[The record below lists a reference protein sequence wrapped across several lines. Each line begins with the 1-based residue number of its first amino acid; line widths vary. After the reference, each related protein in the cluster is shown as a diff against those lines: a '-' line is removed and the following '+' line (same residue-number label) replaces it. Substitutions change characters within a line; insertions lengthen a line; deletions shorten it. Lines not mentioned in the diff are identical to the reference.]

1 MQKIALILF
10 LFILSGIVLPA
21 KGQQKASIDELNAL
35 LKKSQADTTR
45 IKLLLEAGLIYVL
58 RPGSLDKDMD
68 SALFFTNTAMALSQS
83 LQEPVWEAGSY
94 TVYSKLYREK
104 GEVKKGREYIQKAI
118 PVFEKYGR
126 KSLLAD
132 AYIELGNYYN
142 AFSNSEVTDKIRY
155 FKKAEEL
162 YAQTG
167 EKLKQAFT
175 LKDIGDFYQLW
186 EKDSLSLEA
195 LHKSLAIYQSVNHKE
210 VQGVYDLIGY
220 VLYHMGDYRQ
230 ALKYSQLAV
239 RTAEQL
245 KVTGQELSTIYNR
258 MGLTYY
264 QLLQYAEA
272 ADYFKKSFSIA
283 MSAHDT
289 GSALIISPNIINS
302 LLRLEKAQEL
312 LSYLQSVKSIYA
324 TAGTEYK
331 ITYAASYI
339 LAYLLANRYKD
350 AEPHARQLLSMME
363 GKSHL
368 GLRRTFYRAIIPYY
382 LFSGR
387 YQEMYKYL
395 PENEKICKESNLM
408 SGLMDNY
415 LWWFKADS
423 ALGNPTGALARYK
436 QYKEASDSALRIAN
450 NKQITQLLI
459 EYETSKKDQAIA
471 LKEKDIQLLTS
482 QAELREAQL
491 KQSGLMRNLALGGV
505 VLSLF
510 IIGLLY
516 NRYRLKQQSNKQL
529 QLQQQEINEK
539 NYSLQRLLDQKEKL
553 LDEKEWLVKEIH
565 HRVKNNMQ
573 IVMSLLNTQSAYL
586 EDEALTAIQDSQ
598 HRMQAM
604 SLIHQ
609 KLYQAENVA
618 FINMYAYIHEL
629 TAYLRESYDSSHHVR
644 FELTVEA
651 IELDV
656 AQAMP
661 VGLILN
667 EAITNAIKYAFPGN
681 GKGIVTIRMQCL
693 PDHHILLAVSDNGIG
708 LPAGF
713 SSNNHHSLGMNMMQG
728 LVSQLDGTLLIESGT
743 GLKITI
749 RFPYKKIVA
758 SVLENESFFQVT
770 EA

>member
-1 MQKIALILF
+1 MQKFALILS
-10 LFILSGIVLPA
+10 LFILSGMVLPA
-21 KGQQKASIDELNAL
+21 KGQQRPSIDELNSL
-35 LKKSQADTTR
+35 LKKSQADTNR
-45 IKLLLEAGLIYVL
+45 IKLLLEAGLSYVL

-68 SALFFTNTAMALSQS
+68 SALFFTNTAMALSLS
-83 LQEPVWEAGSY
+83 LHEPVWEASSNA
-94 TVYSKLYREK
+94 VYSQLYREK
-104 GEVKKGREYIQKAI
+104 GEVKKGREYIEQAM

-126 KSLLAD
+126 KSLLAN

-142 AFSNSEVTDKIRY
+142 AFSGSEVTDKIRY
-155 FKKAEEL
+155 FRKAEEL

-175 LKDIGDFYQLW
+175 LKDLGDFYQLW
-186 EKDSLSLEA
+186 GKDSLALEA

-220 VLYHMGDYRQ
+220 VLYNTGDYRQ
-230 ALKYSQLAV
+230 ALKYGHWAV
-239 RTAEQL
+239 STAEQL
-245 KVTGQELSTIYNR
+245 KITGQELSTIYNR
-258 MGLTYY
+258 VGLTYY
-264 QLLQYAEA
+264 QLLQYKEA
-272 ADYFKKSFSIA
+272 ADYFKKSFFIA
-283 MSAHDT
+283 LSAHDT
-289 GSALIISPNIINS
+289 ASALIISPNIINS
-302 LLRLEKAQEL
+302 LLRLEQAPEL
-312 LSYLQSVKSIYA
+312 LSYLQSVKGLYDKANI
-324 TAGTEYK
+324 ENK
-331 ITYAASYI
+331 ITYAASQI
-339 LAYLLANRYKD
+339 LAYQLAHRYQD
-350 AEPHARQLLSMME
+350 AEPYARQLLSMME
-363 GKSHL
+363 GNSHPV
-368 GLRRTFYRAIIPYY
+368 LRRTFYRAIIPYY

-387 YQEMYKYL
+387 YQEMYQYL
-395 PENEKICKESNLM
+395 PENEKICKESNIM
-408 SGLMDNY
+408 SGLTDNY

-423 ALGNPTGALARYK
+423 ALGNHTGALARYK
-436 QYKEASDSALRIAN
+436 QYKAASDSALRTAN

-459 EYETSKKDQAIA
+459 EHETSKKDQAIA

-491 KQSGLMRNLALGGV
+491 RQSGLMRNLALGGI

-510 IIGLLY
+510 IIGLLF

-539 NYSLQRLLDQKEKL
+539 NHSLQRLLDQKGKL
-553 LDEKEWLVKEIH
+553 LNEKEWLVKEIH

-586 EDEALTAIQDSQ
+586 ENEALTAIQDSQ

-629 TAYLRESYDSSHHVR
+629 TSYLRESYDSSHSVY
-644 FELTVEA
+644 FELDVEA

-656 AQAMP
+656 AQAVP

-667 EAITNAIKYAFPGN
+667 EVITNAIKYAFPGN

-693 PDHHILLAVSDNGIG
+693 KDNHILLAVSDNGIG

-713 SSNNHHSLGMNMMQG
+713 SNSSHHSLGMNMMQG
-728 LVSQLDGTLLIESGT
+728 LVGQLEGNLLIESGQ

-749 RFPYKKIVA
+749 RFPYKKIAA
-758 SVLENESFFQVT
+758 SVLENESFFDVA